1 MDKLYL
7 ITHEKLPPGQ
17 QAVQAAH
24 AMRQFGFEYTMLEAQ
39 WFERSN
45 TLAFLAAPDTRALEV
60 LRDKALRKGVAVA
73 AFYEPDRDNELTAIA
88 LGPEGKK
95 ITRRLPLALQSG
107 VI

>member
-1 MDKLYL
+1 VDKLYL
-7 ITHEKLPPGQ
+7 ITHEELPPGQ

-24 AMRQFGFEYTMLEAQ
+24 AMRQFGHEHPEIDQ
-39 WFERSN
+39 RWFQDSN
-45 TLAFLAAPDTRALEV
+45 TLALLAARDTKALGK

-88 LGPEGKK
+88 LGPEGRKL
-95 ITRRLPLALQSG
+95 TRRLPLALQSG